1 MKMLNLRKNMLV
13 VAVGAALAMGVATQ
27 ASALD
32 MFTVNPSVLGGPA
45 STFNADFT
53 SGISSELLT
62 ITSPTTVTGSGWM
75 QFTGFSNGATPL
87 FSPTTGL
94 GSNYGLYLQYTLA
107 DTLVSPL
114 GTMGMA
120 NSLYDVTSLN
130 FSLMADL
137 GLNTSFTSANAL
149 TSTAATVGGTTSD
162 DIVLATGK
170 IAFPGTAGFDK
181 LGGAYL
187 NTVQLLAVC
196 TGAGT
201 ASLGGVPMADSSCT
215 SNTGSKYLAGPVP
228 FYGIAFTEFNNTTTG
243 VTRNGALIGINGA
256 SGGITVPEPATLAL
270 LGVGLLGIGSTLRKR
285 KSA

>member
-13 VAVGAALAMGVATQ
+13 VAVGAALVMGVATQ

-32 MFTVNPSVLGGPA
+32 MFTINPSVLGGPA

-75 QFTGFSNGATPL
+75 QLTGFSNGATPL

-107 DTLVSPL
+107 DTLIS
-114 GTMGMA
+114 GTMGGA
-120 NSLYDVTSLN
+120 NSLYNVTSLN
-130 FSLMADL
+130 FSLMADP
-137 GLNTSFTSANAL
+137 GLNTFFTGANAL
-149 TSTAATVGGTTSD
+149 TSTAATVGGITAD
-162 DIVLATGK
+162 DITLATGK
-170 IAFPGTAGFDK
+170 LATGIAGFDS

-187 NTVQLLAVC
+187 NTVQYLAVC

-201 ASLGGVPMADSSCT
+201 ASLGGVPMADPSCT
-215 SNTGSKYLAGPVP
+215 SNKGSLYLAGPVP

-243 VTRNGALIGINGA
+243 VTGNGALIGINGA

-270 LGVGLLGIGSTLRKR
+270 LGLGLVGIGSTLRKR

>member
-1 MKMLNLRKNMLV
+1 MKMLNLRKNMLAA
-13 VAVGAALAMGVATQ
+13 AVGAALTMGVATQ

-32 MFTVNPSVLGGPA
+32 MFTVDPSVLGGPA

-53 SGISSELLT
+53 SGVSSELLT

-94 GSNYGLYLQYTLA
+94 GTNYGLYLKYTLA
-107 DTLVSPL
+107 NTLVS
-114 GTMGMA
+114 GTMGAA
-120 NSLYDVTSLN
+120 NSVYNVTSLN

-137 GLNTSFTSANAL
+137 GLNTGFTSANAL
-149 TSTAATVGGTTSD
+149 TSTAATIGGTTSD
-162 DIVLATGK
+162 DITLATGTL
-170 IAFPGTAGFDK
+170 ATGTAGFNS

-187 NTVQLLAVC
+187 NTVQYLAVC

-201 ASLGGVPMADSSCT
+201 ASIGGVPVADPACT
-215 SNTGSKYLAGPVP
+215 SDTGSKYLVAPVP

-270 LGVGLLGIGSTLRKR
+270 LGVGLVGIGSTLRKR